1 MKMKKSKNILQDI
14 INNDSLNLFTM
25 LSGYFLLVLIIYTFF
40 KLLNF
45 KNCLGI
51 VQAISI
57 ITPIVIYLLYS
68 LKKKKIKTISIILGS
83 YFFLTIFLPFIY
95 TKTYDL
101 TVDGN
106 SYHKTAIAFIKN
118 GWNPFYE
125 SARDFQKNNNKVIKI
140 SKDTKLDLWIEHY
153 PKATWILAATIYS
166 MTGNIESG
174 KCITMIFSI
183 MLFLL
188 SFNLLK
194 NRINKKWAFI
204 ISLLVVLNPIVL
216 AQLFTY
222 YVDGLMGILFLIE
235 ILLLFL
241 VDPKQKTNKLIWIN
255 LVTICTVFTNLKYT
269 GLLCSGVIAATF
281 YFYWLIRYRKDK
293 EFFLI
298 FKRITINFIITFITA
313 IFLVGANSYIKNTLD
328 HHNPLYPIIGKNK
341 VDIITTMQPKSFKN
355 KNMIEKFVISLFSK
369 SENVTYGEKEPTI
382 KYPFKL
388 YKTEIDEL
396 YAADLRIGGFGP
408 LFALI
413 TIITTPIFIYLVFK
427 IIKKDKEI
435 SSYIILSLISIIVS
449 SILVG
454 ENWWARYVP
463 QLYLIPMG
471 TIFLLVYIRKYNEK
485 IKINKLATLI
495 SLIVII
501 ANMSIFAYIKYQEI
515 KTFNEITE
523 DIKIMKN
530 TKNLNLK
537 LGGFPDLYGYF
548 YTLNDNGVKYTI
560 KNNIKEEN
568 MKFKYSW
575 RIVVEEK

>member
-1 MKMKKSKNILQDI
+1 MKIKKSKNILQDI

-68 LKKKKIKTISIILGS
+68 LKKKKIRTISIILGS

-194 NRINKKWAFI
+194 NKINKKWAFI

-255 LVTICTVFTNLKYT
+255 IITTCTVFTNLKYT

-463 QLYLIPMG
+463 QLYLIPIG

-501 ANMSIFAYIKYQEI
+501 ANMSIFAYIKYREI

>member
-51 VQAISI
+51 VLAISI

>member
-501 ANMSIFAYIKYQEI
+501 ANMSIFAYIKYREI

>member
-413 TIITTPIFIYLVFK
+413 SIITTPIFIYLVFK
-427 IIKKDKEI
+427 VTKKDKEI
-435 SSYIILSLISIIVS
+435 SSYIFLSLISIIVS

-463 QLYLIPMG
+463 QLYLIPIG
-471 TIFLLVYIRKYNEK
+471 TIFLLIYIRKYNEK

-501 ANMSIFAYIKYQEI
+501 ANMSIFAYIKYREI

>member
-83 YFFLTIFLPFIY
+83 YFFLTLLLPFIY

-153 PKATWILAATIYS
+153 PKATWILAATIYN

-183 MLFLL
+183 MLFLI
-188 SFNLLK
+188 SFNILK
-194 NRINKKWAFI
+194 NIINKNWAFI

-241 VDPKQKTNKLIWIN
+241 VEPKQKTNKLIWIN
-255 LVTICTVFTNLKYT
+255 IITICTVFTNLKYT

-281 YFYWLIRYRKDK
+281 YFYWLSKYRKDK

-396 YAADLRIGGFGP
+396 HAADLRIGGFGP

-427 IIKKDKEI
+427 VTKKDKEI
-435 SSYIILSLISIIVS
+435 SSYIFLSLISIIVS

-463 QLYLIPMG
+463 QLYLIPIG
-471 TIFLLVYIRKYNEK
+471 TIFLLIYIRKYNEK

-501 ANMSIFAYIKYQEI
+501 ANMSIFAYIKYREI

>member
-1 MKMKKSKNILQDI
+1 MKIKKSKNILQDI

-25 LSGYFLLVLIIYTFF
+25 LSGYFLLVLIVYTFF
-40 KLLNF
+40 KLLNL

-57 ITPIVIYLLYS
+57 IIPIIIYLFYS

-83 YFFLTIFLPFIY
+83 YFFLTLLLPFIY

-125 SARDFQKNNNKVIKI
+125 CARDFQKNNNKVIKI

-153 PKATWILAATIYS
+153 PKATWILAATIYN

-183 MLFLL
+183 MLFLI
-188 SFNLLK
+188 SFNILK
-194 NRINKKWAFI
+194 NIINKNWAFI

-241 VDPKQKTNKLIWIN
+241 VEPKQKTNKLIWIN
-255 LVTICTVFTNLKYT
+255 IITICTVFTNLKYT

-281 YFYWLIRYRKDK
+281 YFYWLIKYRKDK

-435 SSYIILSLISIIVS
+435 SSYIFLSLISIIVS

-463 QLYLIPMG
+463 QLYLIPIG
-471 TIFLLVYIRKYNEK
+471 TIFLLIYIRKYNEK

-495 SLIVII
+495 SLIVVITNI
-501 ANMSIFAYIKYQEI
+501 SIFAYIKYREI
-515 KTFNEITE
+515 KIFNEITK
-523 DIKIMKN
+523 DIKVMKN

-537 LGGFPDLYGYF
+537 LGGFPDLYGYY

-568 MKFKYSW
+568 MNFKYNW

>member
-83 YFFLTIFLPFIY
+83 YFFLTLLLPFIY

-153 PKATWILAATIYS
+153 PKATWILAATIYN

-183 MLFLL
+183 MLFLI
-188 SFNLLK
+188 SFNILK
-194 NRINKKWAFI
+194 NIINKNWAFI

-241 VDPKQKTNKLIWIN
+241 VEPKQKTNKLIWIN
-255 LVTICTVFTNLKYT
+255 IITICTVFTNLKYT

-281 YFYWLIRYRKDK
+281 YFYWLIKYRKDK

-396 YAADLRIGGFGP
+396 HAADLRIGGFGP

-427 IIKKDKEI
+427 VTKKDKEI
-435 SSYIILSLISIIVS
+435 SSYIFLSLISIIVS

-463 QLYLIPMG
+463 QLYLIPIG
-471 TIFLLVYIRKYNEK
+471 TIFLLIYIRKYNEK

-501 ANMSIFAYIKYQEI
+501 ANMSIFAYIKYREI